1 MNFTNIMKAWVD
13 CENNPVLQ
21 RLRIA
26 RMMEE
31 HEKSINTHIATKLL
45 SEINA
50 DLERIMSESEMENE
64 AP

>member
-1 MNFTNIMKAWVD
+1 MNFTNIMKIWAG
-13 CENNPVLQ
+13 CEDNPVIQ
-21 RLRIA
+21 KLRIK

-50 DLERIMSESEMENE
+50 DLEKITSEMKNE
-64 AP
+64 TP